1 MSTENIKVFAFVVEG
16 DVVGTLHI
24 PDTAPNYERIVAGL
38 SSNPTVIDATSTP
51 DVKFGWTY
59 DGTSFLNSEG

>member
-1 MSTENIKVFAFVVEG
+1 MSTENIKVFVVEG

-59 DGTSFLNSEG
+59 DGTNFLNSEG